1 MYYSGT
7 QHTEKYRALGYIDI
21 GWHLINTQHTEK
33 YRALGYIDIGWH
45 LINIK
50 AKFNTFKHQ
59 TIYIV

>member
-1 MYYSGT
+1 MYYSG
-7 QHTEKYRALGYIDI
+7 
-21 GWHLINTQHTEK
+21 TQHTEK